1 MAIIAFIPAEKQCT
15 DRNRVRSFYNHLI
28 VADDIAS
35 DVRLK
40 LTPQDTLEKAITE
53 LKNYPH
59 DAYLL
64 VVEKD
69 NPRILAGVVSH
80 NDVLS
85 IHIQS
90 AHHQDVQ
97 NRADGKNI

>member
-1 MAIIAFIPAEKQCT
+1 VNDQKELVGVIKYSDIANTPFDPSL
-15 DRNRVRSFYNHLI
+15 RHLI

-35 DVRLK
+35 DVRLT
-40 LTPQDTLEKAITE
+40 LTPQDTLEKAIRE

-64 VVEKD
+64 VVEED
-69 NPRILAGVVSH
+69 NPRALAGVVRH

-90 AHHQDVQ
+90 AHHQDEQ
-97 NRADGKNI
+97 NRADG